1 MALETLSVQLAGQ
14 SSSSCIEVVVHVQSH
29 RDVKIEN
36 VGSIE
41 HACVRAK
48 LLGKAGEGVVVL
60 ARCPALAR
68 MIFLA
73 GQDGDYHDGPKQI
86 LLSLSNV
93 MLLLERLG
101 IQHEEKKKE
110 ETEKK
115 KYKLGDLTK
124 GLIKRVDKA
133 INSCTMDSGDYPKN
147 IDISSLQL
155 VLGYRACTVET
166 CKSVLA
172 AGVSDLLLRHKL
184 VSAARLDAEEYT
196 WYKLSEWMQVEM
208 LSVFAGQ
215 LETVPWYRFPFLATL
230 QVLPSLLL
238 SVLDLLVQKYK
249 Y

>member
-14 SSSSCIEVVVHVQSH
+14 ISSSCIEVVVHVQSH

-41 HACVRAK
+41 HAYVRAK
-48 LLGKAGEGVVVL
+48 LLGKAGEGEVVL

-73 GQDGDYHDGPKQI
+73 GQDGQYHGAPKQI
-86 LLSLSNV
+86 LLSLSHV

-110 ETEKK
+110 TEKK
-115 KYKLGDLTK
+115 KYKFGDLTK

-147 IDISSLQL
+147 IDISSLEL
-155 VLGYRACTVET
+155 VVGYRACAVET

-184 VSAARLDAEEYT
+184 VSTARLDAEEYT

-230 QVLPSLLL
+230 QVIPSLLP
-238 SVLDLLVQKYK
+238 SVLALLVQK
-249 Y
+249 